1 MDLLE
6 SIGHDI
12 DDCSGQTYDK
22 ASIMSRQYNGPC
34 AAHSRH
40 LSDQLQFVVVDML
53 LATCNC
59 FL

>member
-6 SIGHDI
+6 STGHDI
-12 DDCSGQTYDK
+12 DDCRGQTYDK
-22 ASIMSRQYNGPC
+22 ASIMS

-40 LSDQLQFVVVDML
+40 LSDQLQLVVVDML
-53 LATCNC
+53 LAICNC